1 MTHYYLYIQAGQELN
16 TCTAFF
22 KVGVGESEA
31 QIKKRAWLQAY
42 AQEHGHFFVIWS
54 PETVDFM
61 IKCQKS
67 IGPKA
72 KNVIAIMANDL
83 IKILRDGAEVPSSY
97 QAELNR
103 HQLMM
108 QIDPAYYCYNTI
120 RKKQFTVIS
129 EKASSK

>member
-16 TCTAFF
+16 TYTAFF
-22 KVGVGESEA
+22 KVGVGESET

-42 AQEHGHFFVIWS
+42 AHEHGHFFVIWS

-83 IKILRDGAEVPSSY
+83 IKYLRDGAEVPSSY

-103 HQLMM
+103 HRVLM

-120 RKKQFTVIS
+120 RKKQYTVIS
-129 EKASSK
+129 EKTSSK

>member
-1 MTHYYLYIQAGQELN
+1 MTHYYLYIQAGQTLD
-16 TCTAFF
+16 TDTAFF

-42 AQEHGHFFVIWS
+42 AHEHGHFFVIWS
-54 PETVDFM
+54 PDAVDFM
-61 IKCQKS
+61 VKCQKS
-67 IGPKA
+67 IGPNA

-83 IKILRDGAEVPSSY
+83 IRILRDGGEIPSSY

-103 HQLMM
+103 HNVMM

-120 RKKQFTVIS
+120 RKRQYTVIS
-129 EKASSK
+129 EKASRK

>member
-1 MTHYYLYIQAGQELN
+1 MTHYYLYIQAGQTLD
-16 TCTAFF
+16 TCTAFY

-42 AQEHGHFFVIWS
+42 AHEHGHFFVIWS
-54 PETVDFM
+54 PDAVDFM
-61 IKCQKS
+61 VKCQKS
-67 IGPKA
+67 IGPNA

-103 HQLMM
+103 HHLMM
-108 QIDPAYYCYNTI
+108 TIDPAYYCYNTI
-120 RKKQFTVIS
+120 RKKQFNVIS
-129 EKASSK
+129 EKTSSK

>member
-1 MTHYYLYIQAGQELN
+1 MTHYYLYIQAGATLN
-16 TCTAFF
+16 TYTAFY
-22 KVGVGESEA
+22 KVGIGESDA
-31 QIKKRAWLQAY
+31 QIRKRAWLQAY
-42 AQEHGHFFVIWS
+42 AHEHGHFFVIWS
-54 PETVDFM
+54 PEAVGFM

-83 IKILRDGAEVPSSY
+83 IKYLRDGAEVPSSY

-108 QIDPAYYCYNTI
+108 QIDSAYYCYNTI

>member
-1 MTHYYLYIQAGQELN
+1 MTHYYLYIQAGATLN
-16 TCTAFF
+16 TYTAFF
-22 KVGVGESEA
+22 KVGIGESDA
-31 QIKKRAWLQAY
+31 QIRKRAWLQAY

-54 PETVDFM
+54 PDAVDFM
-61 IKCQKS
+61 VKCQKS

-83 IKILRDGAEVPSSY
+83 VRILRDGAQEPSSY

-108 QIDPAYYCYNTI
+108 QVDSSYYTI
-120 RKKQFTVIS
+120 KMLKKRD
-129 EKASSK
+129 A

>member
-1 MTHYYLYIQAGQELN
+1 MTHFYLYIQAGQTLDSN
-16 TCTAFF
+16 TAFY

-42 AQEHGHFFVIWS
+42 AHEHGHFFVIWS
-54 PETVDFM
+54 PEAVDFM
-61 IKCQKS
+61 IKCQQS
-67 IGPKA
+67 IGPNA

-83 IKILRDGAEVPSSY
+83 VRVLRDGAEVPSSY

-103 HQLMM
+103 HHVMM

-120 RKKQFTVIS
+120 RKRQYTVIS
-129 EKASSK
+129 EKTSSK